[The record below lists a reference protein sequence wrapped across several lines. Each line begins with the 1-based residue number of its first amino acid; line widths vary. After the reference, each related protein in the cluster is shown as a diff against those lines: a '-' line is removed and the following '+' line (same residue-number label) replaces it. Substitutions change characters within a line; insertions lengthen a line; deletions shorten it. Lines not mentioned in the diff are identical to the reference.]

1 MLGPVQ
7 VLVVDAA
14 DPEGA
19 GAVMASLAGLVPDG
33 PVRCLDVFECS
44 VDDQGELT
52 ISARDGRQPV
62 SLPLFAEEVDE
73 EVDDVMPIPDTQE
86 LWHLGEVV
94 PPGGRAVVALLEH
107 RWAIGLRESLLASGA
122 ALRYETWLDEDDRTR
137 LDSLVTRAE
146 G

>member
-7 VLVVDAA
+7 VLVVDLA
-14 DPEGA
+14 DPA
-19 GAVMASLAGLVPDG
+19 RADAVVASLSALSPDG

-44 VDDQGELT
+44 VDDDGELT
-52 ISARDGRQPV
+52 IAVPEGSQPL
-62 SLPLFAEEVDE
+62 SLPLFAEEVD
-73 EVDDVMPIPDTQE
+73 DVVPITDAPE
-86 LWHLGEVV
+86 MWHLGEVV

-107 RWAIGLRESLLASGA
+107 RWAVGLRASLLASGA

-137 LDSLVTRAE
+137 LEALMGGNA